1 MSDQVENPSLG
12 NAMQNAKKMPPAHA
26 TAANDCT
33 SDSDDDDGQDVSTN
47 NVEEFKVA
55 VAEKGKCI
63 RCGRGCVEGLSDSL
77 QCSGCGSAFHLA
89 CLREGTV
96 VDVMLSFNYV

>member
-26 TAANDCT
+26 TAGRDCT
-33 SDSDDDDGQDVSTN
+33 SDSDDVQDVSAN
-47 NVEEFKVA
+47 NVEEVKVA

-63 RCGRGCVEGLSDSL
+63 RCWRNCVGVLSDSL
-77 QCSGCGSAFHLA
+77 QCSGCDSAFHLA

-96 VDVMLSFNYV
+96 DVMLLFKYA